1 MSDYLYRWLDSFM
14 SMGKDQLQSALAE
27 AGSHGRS
34 LEQVLAEDGRFTEEQ
49 ILKKLSDLLGLEYR
63 EALRGRDVP
72 DEFKEAVP
80 SMFARRHGLVG
91 IGKDNST
98 IVLATCAPL
107 SVYAIEDVEK
117 RLGMPVR
124 LTVAPRSEVA
134 GAIDTAYEDRMD
146 VVDEIVEELDDAGM
160 ESLAHQL
167 SASDDLLDVVNK
179 PPVIRLVNSILFRA
193 LKMRA
198 SDIHVHPYENKLQIR
213 YRVDGV
219 LYDVF
224 SPARSVQP
232 LITSRIKVMAG
243 MDIAERRMPQDGRCT
258 VRIGDREVD
267 LRVSIVPTS
276 FGERV
281 VLRLLDKTTGVYE
294 LDQLGLDAKLRAD
307 MLNLIT
313 MSHGIVF
320 VTGPTG
326 SGKTTTLYA
335 CLNRL
340 NSSEKNV
347 LTVEDPI
354 EYQLTG
360 ISQIQVAAKK
370 GLTFATTLRHVVRQD
385 PDVIMVG
392 EVRDLE
398 TARLAIQAS
407 LTGHLVFSTLHTNDA
422 PGAVARL
429 LDLGIEPYLVSSS
442 LLAVLAQ
449 RLVRRICQNC
459 KESYEPDPQIIEQLN
474 ISGLIKPGAPL
485 WRGRGCDEC
494 LNTGYHGRTGIYE
507 LMMIDDDV
515 RGQIQRHDS
524 AAVMKASA
532 VQRGMRTLRMDG
544 ALKAVAGET
553 TLDEVLRVTQRDVF

>member
-1 MSDYLYRWLDSFM
+1 MAEYMYQWLEPFL
-14 SMGKDQLQSALAE
+14 GLGRDQLQAVLDQ
-27 AGSHGRS
+27 AGAQGRS
-34 LEQVLAEDGRFTEEQ
+34 LEQVLAETGRFTEEEVLRH
-49 ILKKLSDLLGLEYR
+49 IARMLGLEYR
-63 EALRGRDVP
+63 DTLRARDVP
-72 DEFKEAVP
+72 AEFKEQVP
-80 SMFARRHGLVG
+80 AMFARRHGLVA
-91 IGKDNST
+91 IGREDGT
-98 IVLATCAPL
+98 LVLATCKPL
-107 SVYAIEDVEK
+107 GTYAIEDIEK
-117 RLGMPVR
+117 RLGLVR
-124 LTVAPRSEVA
+124 LVVAPRSEIA
-134 GAIDTAYEDRMD
+134 ATIDAAYEDRMD
-146 VVDEIVEELDDAGM
+146 VVDEIVEELDDSAM
-160 ESLAHQL
+160 ESLAHEVGN
-167 SASDDLLDVVNK
+167 SDDLLDVVNK

-243 MDIAERRMPQDGRCT
+243 MDIAERRMPQDGRCS

-267 LRVSIVPTS
+267 LRVSVVPTS
-276 FGERV
+276 YGERV
-281 VLRLLDKTTGVYE
+281 VLRILDKTTGVYE
-294 LDQLGLDAKLRAD
+294 LDKLGMDDQMRANI
-307 MLNLIT
+307 MSLIT
-313 MSHGIVF
+313 MSHGIIF

-335 CLNRL
+335 CLNHI
-340 NSSEKNV
+340 NSAEKNV

-354 EYQLTG
+354 EYQLNG
-360 ISQIQVAAKK
+360 ISQIQVASKK

-398 TARLAIQAS
+398 TGRLAIQAS

-449 RLVRRICQNC
+449 RLVRRICQKC
-459 KESYEPDPQIIEQLN
+459 KEPYEVDPMILQKLEMESIV
-474 ISGLIKPGAPL
+474 GAKPVF
-485 WRGRGCDEC
+485 WRGRGCEEC
-494 LNTGYHGRTGIYE
+494 LGTGYHGRTGIYE
-507 LMMIDDDV
+507 MLIIDDEV
-515 RGQIQRHDS
+515 RAQIQRHDS
-524 AAVMKASA
+524 AAAMKSSA
-532 VQRGMRTLRMDG
+532 VARGMKTLRMDG
-544 ALKAVAGET
+544 AMKAMAGET
-553 TLDEVLRVTQRDVF
+553 TLEEVMRVTQRDVF

>member
-1 MSDYLYRWLDSFM
+1 MAEYLFKWLEPFTA
-14 SMGKDQLQSALAE
+14 MGKEQLQSAVTQ
-27 AGSHGRS
+27 AGTHGRS
-34 LEQVLAEDGRFTEEQ
+34 LEQVLAEDGRFTEEEV
-49 ILKKLSDLLGLEYR
+49 LKQLAEMLGLEYR
-63 EALRGRDVP
+63 ETIRGRDVP
-72 DEFKEAVP
+72 QLFKDAVP
-80 SMFARRHGLVG
+80 PMFARRHGLVG
-91 IGKDNST
+91 AGQDDGT
-98 IVLATCAPL
+98 MLLATCKPF
-107 SVYAIEDVEK
+107 STYAIEDVEK

-124 LTVAPRSEVA
+124 LIVAPRSEVA
-134 GAIDTAYEDRMD
+134 GAIDSAYEDRMD
-146 VVDEIVEELDDAGM
+146 VVDEIVEELDDSAM
-160 ESLAHQL
+160 ESLVHEVG
-167 SASDDLLDVVNK
+167 SGDDLLDVVNK

-198 SDIHVHPYENKLQIR
+198 SDVHVHPYENKLQIR

-232 LITSRIKVMAG
+232 LITSRLKVMAG
-243 MDIAERRMPQDGRCT
+243 MDIAERRMPQDGRCS

-267 LRVSIVPTS
+267 LRVSVVPTS
-276 FGERV
+276 YGERV

-294 LDQLGLDAKLRAD
+294 LDKLGLDAELRASI
-307 MLNLIT
+307 LSLIT
-313 MSHGIVF
+313 MSHGILF

-335 CLNRL
+335 CLNHI

-354 EYQLTG
+354 EYQLNG
-360 ISQIQVAAKK
+360 ISQIQVASRK

-398 TARLAIQAS
+398 TGRLAIQAS

-429 LDLGIEPYLVSSS
+429 LDLGLEPYLVSSS

-449 RLVRRICQNC
+449 RLVRRICQTC
-459 KESYEPDPQIIEQLN
+459 KEPFEADPMMLQQLEL
-474 ISGLIKPGAPL
+474 SSQLPGGEVF

-494 LNTGYHGRTGIYE
+494 MGTGYHGRTGIFE
-507 LMMIDDDV
+507 LLTVDDAV
-515 RGQIQRHDS
+515 RAEVQRHES
-524 AAVMKASA
+524 AAVMKATA
-532 VQRGMRTLRMDG
+532 VARGMRTLRMDG
-544 ALKAVAGET
+544 AMKAMAGET
-553 TLDEVLRVTQRDVF
+553 TLEEILRVTQRDVF

>member
-1 MSDYLYRWLDSFM
+1 MADYFYQWLEPFLG
-14 SMGKDQLQSALAE
+14 MGRDQLQSVLDQ
-27 AGSHGRS
+27 AGAQGRS
-34 LEQVLAEDGRFTEEQ
+34 LEQVLAEDGRFTEEEV
-49 ILKKLSDLLGLEYR
+49 LRHLAEMLGLEYR
-63 EALRGRDVP
+63 DELHSRDVP
-72 DEFKEAVP
+72 SEFKEHVQAL
-80 SMFARRHGLVG
+80 FARRHGLVG
-91 IGKDNST
+91 VGRDNGT
-98 IVLATCAPL
+98 LILATCKPL
-107 SVYAIEDVEK
+107 GTYATEDVEK
-117 RLGMPVR
+117 KMGMPVR
-124 LTVAPRSEVA
+124 LVVAPRSEVA
-134 GAIDTAYEDRMD
+134 GAIDAAYEDRMD
-146 VVDEIVEELDDAGM
+146 VVDEIVEELDDSAM
-160 ESLAHQL
+160 ESLAHEVGN
-167 SASDDLLDVVNK
+167 SDDLLDVVNK

-243 MDIAERRMPQDGRCT
+243 MDIAERRMPQDGRCS

-267 LRVSIVPTS
+267 LRVSVVPTS
-276 FGERV
+276 YGERV
-281 VLRLLDKTTGVYE
+281 VLRLLDKTSGVYE
-294 LDQLGLDAKLRAD
+294 LDKLGMDDQMRASI
-307 MLNLIT
+307 LSLIT
-313 MSHGIVF
+313 MSHGIIF

-335 CLNRL
+335 CLNHI

-354 EYQLTG
+354 EYQLNG
-360 ISQIQVAAKK
+360 ISQIQVASKK

-398 TARLAIQAS
+398 TGRLAIQAS

-449 RLVRRICQNC
+449 RLVRRICQKC
-459 KESYEPDPQIIEQLN
+459 KEPYEADPMILQRLEMTENLPE
-474 ISGLIKPGAPL
+474 KPVF
-485 WRGRGCDEC
+485 WRGRGCEEC
-494 LNTGYHGRTGIYE
+494 LGTGYHGRVGIFE
-507 LMMIDDDV
+507 MLIIDDQV
-515 RGQIQRHDS
+515 RGQIQRLES
-524 AAVMKASA
+524 AAAMKSSA
-532 VQRGMRTLRMDG
+532 VTRGMRTLRMDG
-544 ALKAVAGET
+544 AVKALAGET
-553 TLDEVLRVTQRDVF
+553 TLEEVLRVTQRDVF

>member
-1 MSDYLYRWLDSFM
+1 MPDYLYRWLESFT
-14 SMGKDQLQSALAE
+14 SLGREQLQSALSQ
-27 AGSHGRS
+27 AGAHGRS
-34 LEQVLAEDGRFTEEQ
+34 LEQVLAEDGRFTEEEV
-49 ILKKLSDLLGLEYR
+49 LKQLAEVLGLEYR
-63 EALRGRDVP
+63 DTLRGRDVP
-72 DEFKEAVP
+72 QAFKESVAA
-80 SMFARRHGLVG
+80 MFARRHGVVGAGNENGTILV
-91 IGKDNST
+91 
-98 IVLATCAPL
+98 ATCKPL
-107 SVYAIEDVEK
+107 NTYAIEDVERK
-117 RLGMPVR
+117 MGMPVK
-124 LTVAPRSEVA
+124 LIVAPRSEVA
-134 GAIDTAYEDRMD
+134 AAIDAAYEDRMD
-146 VVDEIVEELDDAGM
+146 VVDEIVEELDDQTM
-160 ESLAHQL
+160 ESLAHQAG
-167 SASDDLLDVVNK
+167 SSDDLLDVVNK

-198 SDIHVHPYENKLQIR
+198 SDVHVHPYENKLQIR

-243 MDIAERRMPQDGRCT
+243 MDIAERRMPQDGRCS

-267 LRVSIVPTS
+267 LRVSVVPTS

-294 LDQLGLDAKLRAD
+294 LDRLGMDDEFKRQLLS
-307 MLNLIT
+307 LIT
-313 MSHGIVF
+313 LSHGIIF

-335 CLNRL
+335 CLNHI

-354 EYQLTG
+354 EYQLNG
-360 ISQIQVAAKK
+360 ISQIQVASKK

-398 TARLAIQAS
+398 TGRLAIQAS

-429 LDLGIEPYLVSSS
+429 LDLGLEPYLVSSS

-449 RLVRRICQNC
+449 RLVRRICQTC
-459 KESYEPDPQIIEQLN
+459 KEPYEPDPLTLQQLQL
-474 ISGLIKPGAPL
+474 SAQLPPGAVF
-485 WRGRGCDEC
+485 WRGRGCEEC
-494 LNTGYHGRTGIYE
+494 LGTGYHGRTGIFE
-507 LMMIDDDV
+507 LLMVDDEV
-515 RGQIQRHDS
+515 RMQVQRHDS
-524 AAVMKASA
+524 AAMMKSSA
-532 VQRGMRTLRMDG
+532 VERGMRTLRMDG
-544 ALKAVAGET
+544 AVKAMTGET
-553 TLDEVLRVTQRDVF
+553 TLDEVVRVTQRDVF

>member
-1 MSDYLYRWLDSFM
+1 MAEYLFRWLESFLP
-14 SMGKDQLQSALAE
+14 MGRERLQSALNQ

-34 LEQVLAEDGRFTEEQ
+34 LEQVLAEDGRFTEEE
-49 ILKKLSDLLGLEYR
+49 ILRKLAEVLGLEYR
-63 EALRGRDVP
+63 DTLRARDVP
-72 DEFKEAVP
+72 QEFKDSVRA
-80 SMFARRHGLVG
+80 MFARRHGLVG
-91 IGKDNST
+91 IGTENGSM
-98 IVLATCAPL
+98 VLATCNPL
-107 SVYAIEDVEK
+107 EAYPIEDVEK
-117 RLGMPVR
+117 NVGMPVR
-124 LTVAPRSEVA
+124 LVLSPRSEVA
-134 GAIDTAYEDRMD
+134 AAIDTAYEDRME
-146 VVDEIVEELDDAGM
+146 VVDEIVEELDDTAM

-167 SASDDLLDVVNK
+167 DASDDLLDVVNK

-198 SDIHVHPYENKLQIR
+198 SDVHVHPYENKLQIR

-243 MDIAERRMPQDGRCT
+243 MDIAERRMPQDGRCS

-276 FGERV
+276 YGERV

-294 LDQLGLDAKLRAD
+294 LEQLGMEEELRASIEQ
-307 MLNLIT
+307 LIT
-313 MSHGIVF
+313 LSHGIIF

-335 CLNRL
+335 CLNRI

-354 EYQLTG
+354 EYQLQG
-360 ISQIQVAAKK
+360 ISQIQVATKK

-385 PDVIMVG
+385 PDVVMVG
-392 EVRDLE
+392 EVRDIE

-429 LDLGIEPYLVSSS
+429 LDLGVEPYLVSSS

-449 RLVRRICQNC
+449 RLVRRVCPTC
-459 KESYEPDPQIIEQLN
+459 KEAYEPDPAILRQLN
-474 ISGLIKPGAPL
+474 IGGTLPPGTVF
-485 WRGRGCDEC
+485 WRGRGCEDC
-494 LNTGYHGRTGIYE
+494 LGTGYRGRTGIYE
-507 LMMIDDDV
+507 MLMIDDNV
-515 RGQIQRHDS
+515 RAQIQRHES
-524 AAVMKASA
+524 AAAMKGAA
-532 VQRGMRTLRMDG
+532 VKSGMRTLRADG
-544 ALKAVAGET
+544 ALKATQGLT

>member
-1 MSDYLYRWLDSFM
+1 MADYMYQWLEPFL
-14 SMGKDQLQSALAE
+14 GLGRDQLQAVLDQ
-27 AGSHGRS
+27 AGAQGRS
-34 LEQVLAEDGRFTEEQ
+34 LEQVLAETGRFTEEEVLRHIAQ
-49 ILKKLSDLLGLEYR
+49 MLGLEYR
-63 EALRGRDVP
+63 ETLRARDVP
-72 DEFKEAVP
+72 AEFKEQVP
-80 SMFARRHGLVG
+80 AMFARRHGLVA
-91 IGKDNST
+91 IGREDGVL
-98 IVLATCAPL
+98 ILATCKPL
-107 SVYAIEDVEK
+107 GTYAIEDIEK
-117 RLGMPVR
+117 RLGLVR
-124 LTVAPRSEVA
+124 LVVAPRSEIAAAVDA
-134 GAIDTAYEDRMD
+134 AYEDRMD
-146 VVDEIVEELDDAGM
+146 VVDEIVDELDDSAM
-160 ESLAHQL
+160 ESLAHEVGN
-167 SASDDLLDVVNK
+167 SDDLLDVVNK

-243 MDIAERRMPQDGRCT
+243 MDIAERRMPQDGRCS

-267 LRVSIVPTS
+267 LRVSVVPTS
-276 FGERV
+276 YGERV
-281 VLRLLDKTTGVYE
+281 VLRILDKTTGVYE
-294 LDQLGLDAKLRAD
+294 LDKLGMDDPMRASI
-307 MLNLIT
+307 MSLIT
-313 MSHGIVF
+313 MSHGIIF

-335 CLNRL
+335 CLNHI
-340 NSSEKNV
+340 NSAEKNV

-354 EYQLTG
+354 EYQLNG
-360 ISQIQVAAKK
+360 ISQIQVASKK

-398 TARLAIQAS
+398 TGRLAIQAS

-449 RLVRRICQNC
+449 RLVRRICQKC
-459 KESYEPDPQIIEQLN
+459 KEPYEADPMILQKLEMESIV
-474 ISGLIKPGAPL
+474 GAKPVF
-485 WRGRGCDEC
+485 WRGRGCEEC
-494 LNTGYHGRTGIYE
+494 LGTGYHGRTGIYE
-507 LMMIDDDV
+507 MLVIDDEV
-515 RGQIQRHDS
+515 RAQIQRHDS
-524 AAVMKASA
+524 AAAMKSA
-532 VQRGMRTLRMDG
+532 AVTRGMKTLRMDG
-544 ALKAVAGET
+544 AMKAMAGET
-553 TLDEVLRVTQRDVF
+553 TLDEVMRVTQRDVF

>member
-1 MSDYLYRWLDSFM
+1 MTDYLNRWLDSFA
-14 SMGKDQLQSALAE
+14 SMGAEPLQVAIAE
-27 AGSHGRS
+27 AASHGRS
-34 LEQVLAEDGRFTEEQ
+34 LETVLAEDGRFTEEQ
-49 ILKKLSDLLGLEYR
+49 VLSKLSALLGIEYR
-63 EALRGRDVP
+63 RELRGRDVP
-72 DEFKEAVP
+72 AEFKERVP
-80 SMFARRHGLVG
+80 AMFARRHGMVG
-91 IGKDNST
+91 VGKTNGVMT
-98 IVLATCAPL
+98 MATCSPL
-107 SVYAIEDVEK
+107 NIYAIEDVEK
-117 RLGMPVR
+117 RLGMPVQ
-124 LTVAPRSEVA
+124 LVLAPRSEVA
-134 GAIDTAYEDRMD
+134 GAIDSAYEDRMD

-160 ESLAHQL
+160 ESLAHQI
-167 SASDDLLDVVNK
+167 SATDDLLDVVNK

-213 YRVDGV
+213 YRIDGV
-219 LYDVF
+219 LYDIF

-243 MDIAERRMPQDGRCT
+243 MDIAERRMPQDGRCS

-276 FGERV
+276 YGERV
-281 VLRLLDKTTGVYE
+281 VLRLLDKTTGVYD
-294 LDQLGLDAKLRAD
+294 LDQLGMDAHLHANI
-307 MLNLIT
+307 LSLIN
-313 MSHGIVF
+313 MSHGIIF

-335 CLNRL
+335 CLNRI
-340 NSSEKNV
+340 NSAEKNV

-360 ISQIQVAAKK
+360 ISQIQVASKK

-429 LDLGIEPYLVSSS
+429 LDLGIEPYLASSS

-449 RLVRRICQNC
+449 RLVRRICPNC
-459 KESYEPDPQIIEQLN
+459 RQPYTPDPRVIEQLDVGN
-474 ISGLIKPGAPL
+474 LITPGTQL
-485 WRGRGCDEC
+485 WRGVGCDEC
-494 LNTGYHGRTGIYE
+494 LNTGYHGRMGIYE
-507 LMMIDDDV
+507 LLMVDDEV
-515 RGQIQRHDS
+515 RAQIQRHDS
-524 AAVMKASA
+524 AAMMKASA
-532 VQRGMRTLRMDG
+532 VARGMKTLRMDG
-544 ALKAVAGET
+544 AVKAVAGET

>member
-1 MSDYLYRWLDSFM
+1 MADYLYRWLESFTE
-14 SMGKDQLQSALAE
+14 MGRDQLQAALAQV
-27 AGSHGRS
+27 GSQGQT
-34 LEQVLAEDGRFTEEQ
+34 LEHILAESGRYTEEDVLQ
-49 ILKKLSDLLGLEYR
+49 HLARLLGIAYR
-63 EALRGRDVP
+63 ETLRSRDVP
-72 DEFKEAVP
+72 QEFKDAIPPMV
-80 SMFARRHGLVG
+80 ARRHGVVG
-91 IGKDNST
+91 VGRDNGHA
-98 IVLATCAPL
+98 IVATCNPL
-107 SVYAIEDVEK
+107 STYAIEDIEKKLGLPVEI
-117 RLGMPVR
+117 V
-124 LTVAPRSEVA
+124 VAPRSEVA
-134 GAIDTAYEDRMD
+134 SAIDGAYEDRMD
-146 VVDEIVEELDDAGM
+146 VVDEIVEELDDSTM
-160 ESLAHQL
+160 ESLVQEVG
-167 SASDDLLDVVNK
+167 SGDDLLDVVNK

-232 LITSRIKVMAG
+232 LITSRLKVMAG
-243 MDIAERRMPQDGRCT
+243 MDIAERRMPQDGRCS

-267 LRVSIVPTS
+267 LRVSVVPTS
-276 FGERV
+276 YGERV

-294 LDQLGLDAKLRAD
+294 MNRIGMDDDLRAQV
-307 MLNLIT
+307 LSLIA
-313 MSHGIVF
+313 MSHGIIF

-335 CLNRL
+335 CLSHI
-340 NSSEKNV
+340 NSAEKNV

-354 EYQLTG
+354 EYQLQG

-398 TARLAIQAS
+398 TGRLAIQAS

-449 RLVRRICQNC
+449 RLVRRICQTC
-459 KESYEPDPQIIEQLN
+459 KESYEPDPMILQQLQLSDQLPAN
-474 ISGLIKPGAPL
+474 PVF
-485 WRGRGCDEC
+485 WRGKGCDEC
-494 LNTGYHGRTGIYE
+494 LGTGYHGRTGIFE
-507 LMMIDDDV
+507 MMMIDDEV
-515 RGQIQRHDS
+515 RLQIQRHDS
-524 AAVMKASA
+524 AAAMKASA
-532 VQRGMRTLRMDG
+532 VSRGMRTLRMDG
-544 ALKAVAGET
+544 AMKAMAGET
-553 TLDEVLRVTQRDVF
+553 TLEEILRVTQRDVF